1 MVQAKKEKAPES
13 KPGEKEQRAE
23 THGQKAHGEW
33 NHPWAANAGRH
44 WNIWSL
50 PLGLIG
56 PLIGTAI
63 WVVFIIIGLWILK
76 FANAAFQSTFVTL
89 LINAVAANLQWF
101 LVVSLA
107 IGYIDFFSRKF
118 QPAGLWLFP
127 LSNAIGATFSAW
139 IVAWIFRTIGTLAG
153 VPVLTD
159 IGVLIRANLLIVFAV
174 FLALGALMVEGRRVI
189 WRNLNG

>member
-1 MVQAKKEKAPES
+1 MPQEKKEKAPEH
-13 KPGEKEQRAE
+13 KPGHAAAQ
-23 THGQKAHGEW
+23 GQKAQGEW
-33 NHPWAANAGRH
+33 NHPWAAKAGRH
-44 WNIWSL
+44 WSLWLL
-50 PLGLIG
+50 PLGLLG
-56 PLIGTAI
+56 PLIGSAI
-63 WVVFIIIGLWILK
+63 WIVFIIIGLWLLK
-76 FANAAFQSTFVTL
+76 FANAAFQSTFVAL

-101 LVVSLA
+101 LAVSLA

-153 VPVLTD
+153 VPILTD
-159 IGVLIRANLLIVFAV
+159 IGVAIRANLLIVFAV